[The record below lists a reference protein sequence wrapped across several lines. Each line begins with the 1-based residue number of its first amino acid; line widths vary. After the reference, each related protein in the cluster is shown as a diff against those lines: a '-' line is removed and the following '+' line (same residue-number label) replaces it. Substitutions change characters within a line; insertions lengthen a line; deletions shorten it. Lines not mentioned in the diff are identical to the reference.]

1 MSKKCKTIIFFISV
15 TVILLLHLFLLHWL
29 DDKNIVSVIL
39 APGPHSQG
47 EAIFI
52 ALVFFFIRIFTLVFL
67 PGIILYITAFLI
79 IDSVFSAIKKENLT
93 KNDKPSIS

>member
-1 MSKKCKTIIFFISV
+1 MGRRYKIIVFFISV
-15 TVILLLHLFLLHWL
+15 TVIFLFHLFLLHWL

-47 EAIFI
+47 GAIFI
-52 ALVFFFIRIFTLVFL
+52 AIIFFIIRIFTLVLL

-79 IDSVFSAIKKENLT
+79 MDFFLPGIKKENLR